1 MSGVTVK
8 DIQERFDFEVLAGSR
23 GIEREVELSDLSR
36 PGLEMAGYFDFY
48 PRTRIQL
55 LGKTEISFF
64 EMLPEAHR
72 IERMDRLC
80 TPDTPAFVLA
90 HGVPLPPELESSAE
104 RMGITVLGA
113 DVPTTRLSGMLT
125 NYLGGRLAPMETIH
139 GVLVDIYGVGV
150 MITGSSGVGKSETA
164 LELVKRGHR
173 LIADDSVE
181 IREVAKNIL
190 IGSPPPLLRHMLE
203 IRGVG
208 IIDIMTL
215 FGASAVKDDK
225 RVVLVI
231 ELELWDQEK
240 MYDRL
245 GVDKDQMKIMDSEV
259 TKLVVP
265 VRPGRNLS
273 VIIEVAAMD
282 YRLKT
287 LGINAAEDFTN
298 KLDAVIS
305 EKAAASKEKGI
316 NR

>member
-1 MSGVTVK
+1 MGGVTVK
-8 DIQERFDFEVLAGSR
+8 DIKERFDLELLAGAS
-23 GIEREVELSDLSR
+23 GIDRTIELSDISR

-48 PRTRIQL
+48 TRTRIQL

-64 EMLPEAHR
+64 ELLPEALR
-72 IERMDRLC
+72 VERMNLLC

-90 HGVPLPPELESSAE
+90 HGVTLPSELETAAE
-104 RMGITVLGA
+104 RMGISVLGA
-113 DVPTTRLSGMLT
+113 DIPTTRLSGMLT
-125 NYLGGRLAPMETIH
+125 NFIAGRLAPMKTLH
-139 GVLVDIYGVGV
+139 GVLVDVYGIGV
-150 MITGSSGVGKSETA
+150 LITGKSGVGKSETA

-190 IGSPPPLLRHMLE
+190 IGSPPPLLQHMLE

-215 FGASAVKDDK
+215 FGASSVKDDK
-225 RVVLVI
+225 RIVLVI
-231 ELELWDQEK
+231 DLELWDPEK

-245 GVDKDQMKIMDSEV
+245 GVDEDKLKIMDSEV

-282 YRLKT
+282 YRLKS
-287 LGINAAEDFTN
+287 LGINAAEEFTN

-305 EKAAASKEKGI
+305 QKATAAEEKGI
-316 NR
+316 HR

>member
-1 MSGVTVK
+1 MGRVTVK
-8 DIQERFDFEVLAGSR
+8 DIQERFDLELLAGAR
-23 GIEREVELSDLSR
+23 GIDRTIELSDISR

-48 PRTRIQL
+48 TRTRIQL

-64 EMLPEAHR
+64 EMLPESLR
-72 IERMDRLC
+72 IERMDLLC

-90 HGVPLPPELESSAE
+90 HGVALPPELEIAAE
-104 RMGITVLGA
+104 RMGIAVLGA
-113 DVPTTRLSGMLT
+113 DIPTTRLSGMIT
-125 NYLGGRLAPMETIH
+125 NFISGRLAPMKTLH
-139 GVLVDIYGVGV
+139 GVLVDVYGIGV
-150 MITGSSGVGKSETA
+150 LITGKSGVGKSETA

-181 IREVAKNIL
+181 IREVGKNIL
-190 IGSPPPLLRHMLE
+190 IGSPPPLLQHMLE

-215 FGASAVKDDK
+215 FGASSVKDDK
-225 RVVLVI
+225 RIVLVI
-231 ELELWDQEK
+231 DLEIWDPEK

-245 GVDKDQMKIMDSEV
+245 GVDEDKLKIMDSEV
-259 TKLVVP
+259 RKLIVP

-287 LGINAAEDFTN
+287 LGINAAEEFTN

-305 EKAAASKEKGI
+305 QKSAAAEEKGI
-316 NR
+316 HR

>member
-1 MSGVTVK
+1 MGGVTVR
-8 DIQERFDFEVLAGSR
+8 DIQERFNFEVLAGAN
-23 GIEREVELSDLSR
+23 GIDREIELSDMSR
-36 PGLEMAGYFDFY
+36 PGLEMAGYFEFY

-72 IERMDRLC
+72 IERMNLLC
-80 TPDTPAFVLA
+80 TEETPAFVLA
-90 HGVPLPPELESSAE
+90 HGVPLPPELEVAAE

-125 NYLGGRLAPMETIH
+125 NFLGGRLAPMQTLH

-150 MITGSSGVGKSETA
+150 MITGKSGVGKSETA

-231 ELELWDQEK
+231 ELELWDQDK

-282 YRLKT
+282 YRLKS
-287 LGINAAEDFTN
+287 LGINAAEEFTN

-305 EKAAASKEKGI
+305 EKAKASEKRG
-316 NR
+316 